1 MVISMEKKQRKD
13 RYGEF
18 RTAFEKNRLLVLRSQ
33 DICGICGQPVDKTLK
48 APHPLSPT
56 IDHIIPL
63 DKGGHP
69 SDLANLQ
76 LAHRACNRAK
86 SNKLFMMQRPADL
99 TEQNQQIN
107 NDDLPWHFD
116 WFDYKAT

>member
-99 TEQNQQIN
+99 ADQNQQIN

-116 WFDYKAT
+116 WFNYKAT